1 MYADLRGNAAGGEEI
16 NHDNSNRDDS
26 SSEIEI
32 DEEAIIKYYFQRGFS
47 YQEIRL
53 LLNERHNYEMSYSTL
68 LRRLKKY
75 GLSKRGFFEREDA
88 DNNVERARQR
98 IQEIINV
105 PGSYAGYR
113 TIWHTLKMEG
123 LRVPRILV
131 EDILKDLDPDGSN
144 LRKARRL
151 RRRTYHNPGPNQ
163 SWLMDGYD
171 KLKPFGFPI
180 HGPIDGFSR
189 RIL

>member
-16 NHDNSNRDDS
+16 NNDNSTRDDS

-123 LRVPRILV
+123 LRVPRIIV